1 MAEFNAYLRFKGN
14 CREAMQFYKEC
25 LGGVLTL
32 VPVRGSPVASQMPAA
47 VQDDI
52 LHSVLTSGS
61 VMLMG
66 TDMGEDLYKHGN
78 TVFLCLAC
86 QSKEEIES
94 LFSKLSAGAKV
105 VHPLRQEFFGTYGDL
120 IDKYGFGW
128 MFQFGTA
135 PAK

>member
-78 TVFLCLAC
+78 TVFLCLVC

-105 VHPLRQEFFGTYGDL
+105 LHPLRQEFFGTYGDL

-135 PAK
+135 PMK